1 MYKRQHQNTTH
12 PGAHTFYLR
21 CERWED
27 GAWTDRLSQVRGL
40 DLEVSVVDP
49 VTQRVLYVP
58 LRMRLSPARLQQF
71 IQADRTTI
79 IDVQLIR
86 LPDDRTFVV
95 A

>member
-1 MYKRQHQNTTH
+1 M
-12 PGAHTFYLR
+12 
-21 CERWED
+21 
-27 GAWTDRLSQVRGL
+27 
-40 DLEVSVVDP
+40 VDP